1 MSKQS
6 HCLDGLLGKQMV
18 STLPIPE
25 RRKTPDQ
32 LRRMDHVDRLL
43 YERHAPP
50 LSEQEK
56 CEALERED
64 LRHRLGMGDD
74 ELSWQDLD
82 RLSDDYGGDPL

>member
-1 MSKQS
+1 MSEWGNVLANS
-6 HCLDGLLGKQMV
+6 WG
-18 STLPIPE
+18 PPP
-25 RRKTPDQ
+25 RRKTEAE